1 MTHILYLTLPK
12 VDLLT
17 HQTSMGAVGVTMT
30 TSVDRV
36 VATLVNPA
44 TTGETLVSYGQ
55 TTTSFSFSA
64 NDLLAFRNLC

>member
-1 MTHILYLTLPK
+1 MTHILYVSLPK

-55 TTTSFSFSA
+55 T
-64 NDLLAFRNLC
+64 

>member
-1 MTHILYLTLPK
+1 MTHILYVSLPK

-17 HQTSMGAVGVTMT
+17 HQTSTEVAGVTMT
-30 TSVDRV
+30 TFVDRL

-55 TTTSFSFSA
+55 T
-64 NDLLAFRNLC
+64 